1 MSKDLTRHLE
11 NLNLDKVELRPLSKS
26 EFSDFKEL
34 VATYKFAD
42 GFKRTYSKLITDRN
56 YKLAKS
62 EIPNFG
68 LSLAPA
74 DLSGDWNTCRY
85 ATDGCRKACLGIV
98 SGRNTFGSSKRAK
111 IWRTKLLADHP
122 QIFIRALADE
132 IRYLNYKYVFKG
144 VTQKDGSIKKA
155 PHILFRFNVVS
166 DLRFERFAPQL
177 FELENVK
184 FYDYT
189 KYPTSK
195 RSVSNNYRLVGSFTE
210 RTTDNQLADYVNS
223 FGSSA
228 VVFLNELPKTFKGF
242 KVVDGDLSDDRTLKK
257 EVGVVV
263 GLTAKGSAVND
274 ASGFVQRLN
283 NQERV
288 KI

>member
-11 NLNLDKVELRPLSKS
+11 NLNLDKVELKPLSKS

-34 VATYKFAD
+34 VATYKVAD
-42 GFKRTYSKLITDRN
+42 GFKSTYSKLVTDPN
-56 YKLAKS
+56 YKLKKS
-62 EIPNFG
+62 ETPNFG

-74 DLSGDWNTCRY
+74 DLSGVWNTCRY
-85 ATDGCRKACLGIV
+85 ATDGCRKACLGIA
-98 SGRNTFGSSKRAK
+98 SGRNTFNSSKRAK

-132 IRYLNYKYVFKG
+132 IRALVVKY
-144 VTQKDGSIKKA
+144 DRE
-155 PHILFRFNVVS
+155 ILFRFNVVS

-177 FELENVK
+177 FELENVR

-189 KYPTSK
+189 KWK
-195 RSVSNNYRLVGSFTE
+195 VSGRDLIGNYRLVGSFTE
-210 RTTDNQLADYVNS
+210 RTTDKQLADYVNG

-228 VVFLNELPKTFKGF
+228 VVFDVLPKTFKGF
-242 KVVDGDLSDDRTLKK
+242 KVLDGDLSDDRTSAK

-283 NQERV
+283 N
-288 KI
+288 

>member
-11 NLNLDKVELRPLSKS
+11 NLNLDQVELRPLSKS

-34 VATYKFAD
+34 VATYKSAD
-42 GFKRTYSKLITDRN
+42 GFKSTYSKLITDPN
-56 YKLAKS
+56 YKLKKS

-74 DLSGDWNTCRY
+74 DLSGVWNTCRY
-85 ATDGCRKACLGIV
+85 ATDGCRKVCLGIV
-98 SGRNTFGSSKRAK
+98 AGHNTLSSSKRAK

-132 IRYLNYKYVFKG
+132 IRALVVKY
-144 VTQKDGSIKKA
+144 DRE
-155 PHILFRFNVVS
+155 ILFRFNVVS

-177 FELENVK
+177 FELENVRP
-184 FYDYT
+184 YDYT
-189 KYPTSK
+189 KWK
-195 RSVSNNYRLVGSFTE
+195 VSGRDLIGNYRLVGSFTE
-210 RTTDNQLADYVNS
+210 RTTDKQLADYVNN

-228 VVFLNELPKTFKGF
+228 VVFDVLPKTFKGF
-242 KVVDGDLSDDRTLKK
+242 KVVDGDLSDDRTSSK

-274 ASGFVQRLN
+274 ASGFVQRPN
-283 NQERV
+283 
-288 KI
+288 

>member
-11 NLNLDKVELRPLSKS
+11 SLNLDQVELRPLSKS
-26 EFSDFKEL
+26 EFSDFKQL
-34 VATYKFAD
+34 VATYKSAD
-42 GFKRTYSKLITDRN
+42 GFKSTYSKLITDQN

-74 DLSGDWNTCRY
+74 DLSGEWNTCRY
-85 ATDGCRKACLGIV
+85 ATDGCRKACLGIA
-98 SGRNTFGSSKRAK
+98 SGRNVFGSSKRAK

-132 IRYLNYKYVFKG
+132 IRALVVKY
-144 VTQKDGSIKKA
+144 DRE
-155 PHILFRFNVVS
+155 ILFRFNVVS

-210 RTTDNQLADYVNS
+210 RTTDKQLADYVNN

-228 VVFLNELPKTFKGF
+228 VVFLNELPKTFKGC
-242 KVVDGDLSDDRTLKK
+242 KVVDGDLSDDRTLAK
-257 EVGVVV
+257 EVGVIV

-283 NQERV
+283 N
-288 KI
+288 